1 MHRVLI
7 LDSDPETL
15 IKLQRALE
23 DAGIDATI
31 TWDCAEASQLV
42 ENVPYDLMLIGD
54 HPPDVDAAAVLESF
68 SLRGTCPSALIL
80 RAINSQN
87 NVDSINRACCELP
100 SEAGRSLL
108 WRQSVYRSWR
118 QSSPPVLIAR
128 TFSAISN
135 LVIAAPISGCCPIFS
150 CSP

>member
-87 NVDSINRACCELP
+87 NVEYLHRVGATGVIPKRDSFAVLEQVRNVLARKPARKQIRFDQEGLLRA
-100 SEAGRSLL
+100 A
-108 WRQSVYRSWR
+108 
-118 QSSPPVLIAR
+118 
-128 TFSAISN
+128 
-135 LVIAAPISGCCPIFS
+135 
-150 CSP
+150 

>member
-1 MHRVLI
+1 MLRVLI

-54 HPPDVDAAAVLESF
+54 HPPDVDAAAVLESL

-87 NVDSINRACCELP
+87 NVEYLHRVGATGVIPKRDSFAVLEQVRNVLARKPARKQIRFDQEGLLRA
-100 SEAGRSLL
+100 A
-108 WRQSVYRSWR
+108 
-118 QSSPPVLIAR
+118 
-128 TFSAISN
+128 
-135 LVIAAPISGCCPIFS
+135 
-150 CSP
+150 

>member
-54 HPPDVDAAAVLESF
+54 HPPDVDAAAVLESL

-87 NVDSINRACCELP
+87 KVEYLHRVGATGVIPERDSFTVLEQVRNILARKPAGKPIRFDQEGSLRA
-100 SEAGRSLL
+100 A
-108 WRQSVYRSWR
+108 
-118 QSSPPVLIAR
+118 
-128 TFSAISN
+128 
-135 LVIAAPISGCCPIFS
+135 
-150 CSP
+150 